1 MQEIINEDLA
11 KENQESLLK
20 DDGKGDNLLVDTLTN
35 LEESYVND
43 EKKKKHKDY
52 DDKMRETKKYI
63 VKPSP
68 EQLD

>member
-20 DDGKGDNLLVDTLTN
+20 DDDKGDNLLVDTLTN

-43 EKKKKHKDY
+43 
-52 DDKMRETKKYI
+52 
-63 VKPSP
+63 
-68 EQLD
+68 